1 MEKATEFANFLTEG
15 PCNQVNEK
23 QIKDLSL
30 MIAYLVDPLYVKRYF
45 KAWGDNW
52 LTGPILL
59 IGIELDKVLLS
70 FTFSRFRKVVSDK
83 IVNTLYKLFVGSG
96 EFNRILRLEYSERTY
111 EVQVIVQKEIL
122 ERN

>member
-45 KAWGDNW
+45 KA
-52 LTGPILL
+52 
-59 IGIELDKVLLS
+59 
-70 FTFSRFRKVVSDK
+70 
-83 IVNTLYKLFVGSG
+83 
-96 EFNRILRLEYSERTY
+96 
-111 EVQVIVQKEIL
+111 
-122 ERN
+122 